1 MNEIVDDCADNLLS
15 KNLVEIKV
23 DRSSWGEDKIVV
35 FRRKLENL
43 LLAITLNSYSASRY
57 VTSKHV
63 QIK

>member
-1 MNEIVDDCADNLLS
+1 MVEDRVDNLLS
-15 KNLVEIKV
+15 KNSVEIKF
-23 DRSSWGEDKIVV
+23 DRSPWDEEKIGLVV

-43 LLAITLNSYSASRY
+43 LLVIAIKSYNASRY